1 MVSNLGMAPDLEMAS
16 DLRIAS
22 VLGTDREG
30 LPLTPQTQYANSR
43 CLLRNG

>member
-30 LPLTPQTQYANSR
+30 LPLTPQHNTQIAVV
-43 CLLRNG
+43 LLRNG